1 MKCLSPISIPRPNG
15 QGAKDRILV
24 PCSKC
29 VSCIEAKRSH
39 WTIRLK
45 EELKVSTSALFLT
58 LTYNDENIVVNDND
72 QGVLLK
78 RDIQLF
84 LKRLRRKF
92 DYAKK
97 KYKIRYFVIGEY
109 GTQTQRPHY
118 HMILFNVPL
127 HQEGYIVASWEKGW
141 IHFGTVEMASIHYCT
156 GYLLQINEDIENRPK
171 AFALMSKGLGKNY
184 LNRMGDYHS
193 ETQNFQYTFF
203 DGVKQPLPRYYKDK
217 IFSSADKERNN
228 LKVQILS
235 DKAENDLLRSLS
247 GKVKNPEQTVQLRTI
262 SYAERRLQSLRK
274 NTKI

>member
-1 MKCLSPISIPRPNG
+1 MKCLSPISIPRHNG
-15 QGAKDRILV
+15 QGAKDRIQV

-29 VSCIEAKRSH
+29 VSCIEAKRSQ

-45 EELKVSTSALFLT
+45 EELKVSSSALFLT

-72 QGVLLK
+72 EGVLLK
-78 RDIQLF
+78 RHIQLF
-84 LKRLRRKF
+84 LKKLRRKF

-97 KYKIRYFVIGEY
+97 QYKIRYFVIGEY

-127 HQEGYIVASWEKGW
+127 HQEQYIVASWDLGFV
-141 IHFGTVEMASIHYCT
+141 HFGTVEMASIHYCT

-171 AFALMSKGLGKNY
+171 AFALMSKGLGRSY
-184 LNRMGDYHS
+184 INRMNDYHAD
-193 ETQNFQYTFF
+193 TQNFQYTFF
-203 DGVKQPLPRYYKDK
+203 DGVKAPLPRYYKDK

-228 LKVQILS
+228 MKVQILS
-235 DKAENDLLRSLS
+235 DKSDNEILRSLS

-274 NTKI
+274 NTKL